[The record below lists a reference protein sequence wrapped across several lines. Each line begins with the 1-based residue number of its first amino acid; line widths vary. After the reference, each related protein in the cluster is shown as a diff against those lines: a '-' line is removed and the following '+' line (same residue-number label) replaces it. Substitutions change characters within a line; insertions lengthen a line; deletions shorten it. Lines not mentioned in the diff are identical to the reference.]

1 MATSG
6 SGRGAAVIT
15 GASAGIGEELAK
27 LFAAD
32 GYDLVLVARSRDGL
46 DRVGEALAARHG
58 IRSLSLPADLADP
71 AAPEAVHRAVRATGW
86 TVGAL
91 VNNAGF
97 GLHGAFVS
105 ADGST
110 ANDLRRELDM
120 IQVNITALTHL
131 TKLFAPE
138 MVARKQ
144 GRILNVASTAAFQPG
159 PFMAVYY
166 ASKAYVLSFGE
177 AVAMELKGS
186 GVTVTT
192 LCPGPTRT
200 EFQKQAQME
209 GSRLFRSPA
218 VMDAA
223 SVARVGYRAMQ
234 RGKPV
239 VISGALN
246 RLLAGSTRL
255 VPRRLAAKIAEMA
268 HGDA

>member
-6 SGRGAAVIT
+6 GGRGAAVIT
-15 GASAGIGEELAK
+15 GASGGIGEELAK

-32 GYDLVLVARSRDGL
+32 GYDLVLVARSREGL
-46 DRVGEALAARHG
+46 DRVGEALSAKHG
-58 IRSLSLPADLADP
+58 VRSLSLPADLADP
-71 AAPEAVHRAVRATGW
+71 AAPEAVHRAVRDTGW
-86 TVGAL
+86 TVSAL

-97 GLHGAFVS
+97 GLHGAFVGT
-105 ADGST
+105 DGHP

-120 IQVNITALTHL
+120 IQVNVTALTHL

-138 MVARKQ
+138 MVERKH
-144 GRILNVASTAAFQPG
+144 GRILQVASTAAFQPG
-159 PFMAVYY
+159 PYMAVYY

-177 AVAMELKGS
+177 ALSMELKGT

-192 LCPGPTRT
+192 LCPGPTHT
-200 EFQKQAQME
+200 EFQKQARME

-223 SVARVGYRAMQ
+223 IVARIGYRAML

-239 VISGALN
+239 VVSGALN
-246 RLLAGSTRL
+246 RLMAGGTRFI
-255 VPRRLAAKIAEMA
+255 PRRLAGKIAAMA
-268 HGDA
+268 HADA